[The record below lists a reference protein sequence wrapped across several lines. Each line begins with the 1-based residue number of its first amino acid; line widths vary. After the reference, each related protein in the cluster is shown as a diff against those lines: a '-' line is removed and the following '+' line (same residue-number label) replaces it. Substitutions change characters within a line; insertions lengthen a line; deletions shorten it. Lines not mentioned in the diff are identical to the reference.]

1 MSTLNLKNRL
11 VHIVGVSAVAILMS
25 TNSFAAEVN
34 SSIFQD
40 TVTVVEQ
47 NIAKASQELLTNAK
61 QEFILSLQTQI
72 AEQVFDMSS
81 QAQTETITQ
90 QTTQRSLVTAAGQK

>member
-11 VHIVGVSAVAILMS
+11 SHIVGVSAVALLIS

-34 SSIFQD
+34 STLFQD

-47 NIAKASQELLTNAK
+47 NIAKASQELLSNAK
-61 QEFILSLQTQI
+61 QELMLSLQTQI
-72 AEQVFDMSS
+72 AEQVFDMG
-81 QAQTETITQ
+81 AELENEAITQ
-90 QTTQRSLVTAAGQK
+90 QASQRSVVTAASQK